1 MGSLTA
7 STEAMGGG
15 LLDLL
20 TIIAGIDGLVGAL
33 FGSLGDLIGVGAGAA
48 A

>member
-15 LLDLL
+15 VLDLL
-20 TIIAGIDGLVGAL
+20 TIMAGIDGLVGAM
-33 FGSLGDLIGVGAGAA
+33 FGSIGDLIGVGGGAA
-48 A
+48 

>member
-15 LLDLL
+15 VLDLL
-20 TIIAGIDGLVGAL
+20 TIMAGVDGLVGAM
-33 FGSLGDLIGVGAGAA
+33 FGSIGDLIGVGGGAA
-48 A
+48 

>member
-15 LLDLL
+15 VLDLL
-20 TIIAGIDGLVGAL
+20 TIMAGIDGLVGAM
-33 FGSLGDLIGVGAGAA
+33 FGSIGDLIGVGADAT
-48 A
+48 

>member
-15 LLDLL
+15 LMDLL
-20 TIIAGIDGLVGAL
+20 TVMAGVDGLVGAM
-33 FGSLGDLIGVGAGAA
+33 FGSIGDLIGVGGGAA
-48 A
+48 

>member
-15 LLDLL
+15 VLDLL
-20 TIIAGIDGLVGAL
+20 TIMAGIDGLVGAM
-33 FGSLGDLIGVGAGAA
+33 FGSIGDLIGVGNGAV
-48 A
+48 

>member
-20 TIIAGIDGLVGAL
+20 TVMAGVDGLVGAL
-33 FGSLGDLIGVGAGAA
+33 FGSVGDLIGVGGGAA
-48 A
+48 

>member
-15 LLDLL
+15 VMDLL
-20 TIIAGIDGLVGAL
+20 TIMAGIVGLVGAM
-33 FGSLGDLIGVGAGAA
+33 FGSIGDLIGVGGGAA
-48 A
+48 

>member
-15 LLDLL
+15 VLDLL
-20 TIIAGIDGLVGAL
+20 TIMTGIDGLVGAM
-33 FGSLGDLIGVGAGAA
+33 FGSIGDLIGVGADAT
-48 A
+48 